1 MSSHFSFFESQFS
14 YICQMKKRILLL
26 LTFSIACAF
35 TATAQGIG
43 VISRTSIYQSL
54 PGFMKDLSM
63 IDSLQGA
70 YENELGKEGQRLQGQ
85 IRELLMTYQP
95 SDTENLAS
103 IKKRMSPSDTMALKT
118 LFDKNDALKKKGDAN
133 NTKLKN
139 MQKEKIDP
147 VLKKIDAAIKKVATQ
162 EQLDVMYFLE
172 DVNVGMAY
180 LNERRDYTNAVV
192 EELKKK

>member
-1 MSSHFSFFESQFS
+1 
-14 YICQMKKRILLL
+14 
-26 LTFSIACAF
+26 
-35 TATAQGIG
+35 
-43 VISRTSIYQSL
+43 
-54 PGFMKDLSM
+54 MKDLSM